1 MPEIMKRVLKYFSA
15 VAILMFL
22 TPSCEEIIEF
32 KGEKTEPK
40 IVLYSM
46 LNPDDTISVSLAKS
60 HAVFDVRYTPQQI
73 TDAVVRVYRD
83 GALIET
89 LTYVPPVPCVN
100 CPPMEHS
107 KYVST
112 GIKPL
117 PGSTYR
123 IEAEV
128 PGLKPVSAETSLPVL
143 VPVLSIDTTT
153 DNEEEYNTFLV
164 TKVNFA
170 DPGAT
175 ENYYRISVTRL
186 EGYYN
191 GDQSAPYNP
200 EIPVQVT
207 MSDDSYA
214 ATADPIIAPEQ
225 EEDLFGI
232 YSSNTYNVFSDELI
246 SGQEYDL
253 TLKISFYRKPDTT
266 YYEFTHF
273 KIELHTITK
282 DMYLYLR
289 SYAAH
294 MQTRDSFFSEPVLV
308 YSNVTDGLGVFGSGV
323 ISTATIEIGE
333 YPVEGANYQYGEQI
347 WVY

>member
-15 VAILMFL
+15 FAILTFF

-32 KGEKTEPK
+32 KGEKTDPK

-46 LNPDDTISVSLAKS
+46 LNPADTISVSLAKS
-60 HAVFDVRYTPQQI
+60 HAVFDVGYTPQQI
-73 TDAVVRVYRD
+73 TNAVVRLYRD
-83 GALIET
+83 GVMIET
-89 LTYVPPVPCVN
+89 LTYVPPEPCEN
-100 CPPMEHS
+100 CMPSEHS
-107 KYVST
+107 RYVSQ
-112 GIKPL
+112 GIRPV
-117 PGSTYR
+117 PGSSYR
-123 IEAEV
+123 IEVEV
-128 PGLKPVSAETSLPVL
+128 PGFEPVSAETSLPVL
-143 VPVLSIDTTT
+143 VPVMSIDTAT
-153 DNEEEYNTFLV
+153 DSEYGYNTYLV
-164 TKVNFA
+164 TKVKFT

-191 GDQSAPYNP
+191 GDKSVPYRP
-200 EIPVQVT
+200 EIPVRVT

-253 TLKISFYRKPDTT
+253 TLKISFYRRPDTT

-273 KIELHTITK
+273 KIELHSITK
-282 DMYLYLR
+282 DMFLYLR

-323 ISTATIEIGE
+323 ISTADIKIGE
-333 YPVEGANYQYGEQI
+333 YPVEGVNYQYGEQI
-347 WVY
+347 WPF

>member
-1 MPEIMKRVLKYFSA
+1 MKRVLKYFTA
-15 VAILMFL
+15 VAMLMLL

-40 IVLYSM
+40 IVLYCM
-46 LNPDDTISVSLAKS
+46 LKPDDTISVSLAKS
-60 HAVFDVRYTPQQI
+60 HAVFDVKYTPQQI
-73 TDAVVRVYRD
+73 TDAVVRLYRD
-83 GALIET
+83 GELVET
-89 LTYVPPVPCVN
+89 LTYVPPESCEYCSPA
-100 CPPMEHS
+100 EHS
-107 KYVST
+107 RYVSQ
-112 GIKPL
+112 GIRPV

-128 PGLKPVSAETSLPVL
+128 PGLKSVSAETSLPVL

-164 TKVNFA
+164 TKVKFA

-186 EGYYN
+186 EGYYS
-191 GDQSAPYNP
+191 GDRSVPYNP
-200 EIPVQVT
+200 EAYVNVV

-214 ATADPIIAPEQ
+214 ATAEPIIAPEQ

-253 TLKISFYRKPDTT
+253 TLKISFYREPDTT
-266 YYEFTHF
+266 HYEFTHF
-273 KIELHTITK
+273 KIELHSISK
-282 DMYLYLR
+282 ELYLYLR

-294 MQTRDSFFSEPVLV
+294 MQTRDSFFAEPVLV
-308 YSNVTDGLGVFGSGV
+308 YSNVSDGLGVFGSDAV
-323 ISTATIEIGE
+323 STATIEIGE
-333 YPVEGANYQYGEQI
+333 YPVEGVNYTRGDGN
-347 WVY
+347 W

>member
-1 MPEIMKRVLKYFSA
+1 MPEIMKRVLKYYSA

-32 KGEKTEPK
+32 KGEKIDPK
-40 IVLYSM
+40 IVLYAM

-60 HAVFDVRYTPQQI
+60 HAVFDNRYTPQQI
-73 TDAVVRVYRD
+73 TNATVRLFRD
-83 GALIET
+83 GVLVET
-89 LTYVPPVPCVN
+89 LAYVPPEPCEN
-100 CPPMEHS
+100 CMPAEHS
-107 KYVST
+107 RYVSQ
-112 GIKPL
+112 GIRPV

-128 PGLKPVSAETSLPVL
+128 TGFKPVSAETGLPVL
-143 VPVLSIDTTT
+143 VPVMSIDTTT
-153 DNEEEYNTFLV
+153 DTEEGCNTYLV
-164 TKVNFA
+164 TKVKFA

-175 ENYYRISVTRL
+175 ANYYRISVTRL

-191 GDQSAPYNP
+191 GDKSVPYRP
-200 EIPVQVT
+200 EIPVRVT

-225 EEDLFGI
+225 EDDLFGI

-253 TLKISFYRKPDTT
+253 TLKISFYRRPDPT

-273 KIELHTITK
+273 KIELHSITK
-282 DMYLYLR
+282 DMFLYLR

-308 YSNVTDGLGVFGSGV
+308 YSNIKDGLGVFGSGV
-323 ISTATIEIGE
+323 ISTADIKIGE
-333 YPVEGANYQYGEQI
+333 YPVEGVNYQYGEQI
-347 WVY
+347 WPF

>member
-15 VAILMFL
+15 VAILML
-22 TPSCEEIIEF
+22 MMPSCEEIIEF

-40 IVLYSM
+40 IVLYAL

-60 HAVFDVRYTPQQI
+60 HAVFDVMYTRQQI
-73 TDAVVRVYRD
+73 TNAIVRLYRD
-83 GALIET
+83 GELIET
-89 LTYVPPVPCVN
+89 LTYVPPEPCEH
-100 CPPMEHS
+100 CFPPEHS
-107 KYVST
+107 RYVSN
-112 GIKPL
+112 GIKPV

-128 PGLKPVSAETSLPVL
+128 PGLKPVSAETSLPAL
-143 VPVLSIDTTT
+143 VPIVSIDTVTEQAG
-153 DNEEEYNTFLV
+153 DYNTFLV
-164 TKVNFA
+164 TKVKFA

-186 EGYYN
+186 EGHYN
-191 GDQSAPYNP
+191 GDPTVPYNP
-200 EIPVQVT
+200 EIPVRVT

-253 TLKISFYRKPDTT
+253 TLKISYYWKPDTT
-266 YYEFTHF
+266 HYEFTHF

-323 ISTATIEIGE
+323 ISTANIEIGE
-333 YPVEGANYQYGEQI
+333 YPVEGVNYQYGELI